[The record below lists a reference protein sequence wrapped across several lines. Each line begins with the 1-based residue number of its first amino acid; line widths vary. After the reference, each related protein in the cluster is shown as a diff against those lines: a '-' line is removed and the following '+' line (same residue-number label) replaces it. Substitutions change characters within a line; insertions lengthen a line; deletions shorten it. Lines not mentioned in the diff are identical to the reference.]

1 MTGPDGRSHV
11 AVGIYGE
18 IVPPSRLAFTWDWE
32 DSATRVGDTLVTGTQ
47 LLELIDN
54 YVVEGA
60 HDDARNDR

>member
-1 MTGPDGRSHV
+1 M
-11 AVGIYGE
+11 
-18 IVPPSRLAFTWDWE
+18 PPSRLAFTWDWE